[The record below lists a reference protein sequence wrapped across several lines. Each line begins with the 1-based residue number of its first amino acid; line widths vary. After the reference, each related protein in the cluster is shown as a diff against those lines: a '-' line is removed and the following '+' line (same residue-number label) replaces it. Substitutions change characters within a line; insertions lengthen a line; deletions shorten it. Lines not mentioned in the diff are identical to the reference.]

1 MKTWFNPSGAADA
14 TARRPP
20 FFFFGMAV
28 ILAIIVAGGFAKSF
42 YLVPF
47 ESPAPDVQPFPL
59 YLQLHGLLLTLW
71 FLLLI
76 VQTGLVAT
84 RRVRLHRSLGVA
96 GVVLAAAVWIA
107 SFLVVVRSVARSGP
121 NGVPPDRLP
130 LVVIGNLGTLLLFAL
145 FVTAGIRLR
154 GKPDLHRRLML
165 LASISIV
172 GPAISRWPGALAF
185 FPVTVL
191 LLHLSLFGALVIY
204 DLRSARRIQWITGL
218 GVGLYVA
225 VLAASVA
232 LGLSSFGRAL
242 VERLR

>member
-1 MKTWFNPSGAADA
+1 MAS
-14 TARRPP
+14 RRPAL
-20 FFFFGMAV
+20 FFVAMAV

-47 ESPAPDVQPFPL
+47 ESPSPAIEALPP

-96 GVVLAAAVWIA
+96 GAVLAGAVWVA

-172 GPAISRWPGALAF
+172 GPAISRWPGALTM
-185 FPVTVL
+185 FPLVVL

-204 DLRSARRIQWITGL
+204 DLRSGRRIQRVTVI

-232 LGLSSFGRAL
+232 LGLSAYGRAL